1 MKEKI
6 GWVKLSR
13 KLLDSPIFKKPAY
26 LTVWIYLL
34 LNAQHEES
42 SFIWNNKKQIL
53 KKGQLLTGRKK
64 IAQITGLAES
74 QIYKILKY
82 LELEQQIEQQKTT
95 KFTVITIV
103 NWDRYQQKEQQKEQQ
118 SNNRVTTK
126 EQQSNT
132 YKNVN
137 KNVNKNVK
145 DIYKDTRNKD
155 LLIIDKSLEKILE
168 VYNHYFNRKVS
179 SVRGFEKNYLY
190 WKDVY
195 SLETIIR
202 AIENAS
208 IDKFWKDKMTLTIL
222 FRQKNSNGENVDYIG
237 DLEGRKQSQSGAIGI
252 I

>member
-1 MKEKI
+1 MAKQI
-6 GWVKLSR
+6 GYIKLSR
-13 KLLDSPIFKKPAY
+13 RLLSNPIFKKPAY
-26 LTVWIYLL
+26 LSVWLYLL
-34 LNAQHEES
+34 LNAQHQES

-53 KKGQLLTGRKK
+53 GVGQLLTGRKK

-95 KFTVITIV
+95 KYTVITIV

-118 SNNRVTTK
+118 RNNRVTTK

-137 KNVNKNVK
+137 KNVSKNVNKNIQEYSYAK
-145 DIYKDTRNKD
+145 N
-155 LLIIDKSLEKILE
+155 LETILE
-168 VYNHYFNRKVS
+168 VYNKLFNKS
-179 SVRGFEKNYLY
+179 TTSVRGFEKNYLY
-190 WKDVY
+190 WKDTY
-195 SLETIIR
+195 PLETIIK

-208 IDKFWKDKMTLTIL
+208 VDKFWKDKMTLTIL
-222 FRQKNSNGENVDYIG
+222 FRQKNTNGEPVDYIG
-237 DLEGRKQSQSGAIGI
+237 DLSSRSQIPSSGSIGI

>member
-42 SFIWNNKKQIL
+42 SFIWNNKKQVL

-64 IAQITGLAES
+64 IAQFTGLAES

-95 KFTVITIV
+95 KYTVITIV
-103 NWDRYQQKEQQKEQQ
+103 NWDKYQQKEQQKEQQ

-137 KNVNKNVK
+137 KNVSKNVEE
-145 DIYKDTRNKD
+145 NKGRKVGSKKPQD
-155 LLIIDKSLEKILE
+155 RMYREAEVILSG
-168 VYNHYFNRKVS
+168 YNTYFNKKFKNIDVWFKNFVFWRKT
-179 SVRGFEKNYLY
+179 
-190 WKDVY
+190 Y
-195 SLETIIR
+195 SLEEIQD
-202 AIENAS
+202 AILNAKGDS
-208 IDKFWKDKMTLTIL
+208 WWKDKLTLEKL
-222 FRQKNSNGENVDYIG
+222 FRTKNKNGECDYIG
-237 DLEGRKQSQSGAIGI
+237 GLLNK
-252 I
+252 